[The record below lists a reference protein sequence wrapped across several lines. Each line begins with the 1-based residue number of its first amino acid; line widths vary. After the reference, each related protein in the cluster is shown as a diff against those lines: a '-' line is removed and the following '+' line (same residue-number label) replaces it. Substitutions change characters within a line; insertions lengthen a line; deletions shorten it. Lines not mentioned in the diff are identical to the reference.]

1 MIAHFVQNFDPT
13 CQRCEKNNIRPAP
26 KESIAHI
33 FWDCPNIQIVLS
45 DLNDIISSGMLPH
58 DRLRKVLFLGYKEN
72 DVMIYNVKITNIIC
86 LIVLFYIF
94 TTRDGKSLYTKG
106 KLLNFIDLHIS
117 RVSNLLFSTE

>member
-1 MIAHFVQNFDPT
+1 
-13 CQRCEKNNIRPAP
+13 
-26 KESIAHI
+26 
-33 FWDCPNIQIVLS
+33 
-45 DLNDIISSGMLPH
+45 MLPH

-117 RVSNLLFSTE
+117 RVSNLSLSTQ